1 MKAGIVRAAGKKK
14 PISVQKYLHHDL
26 SHSYSP
32 QNLSQSSGHLL
43 SANVVY
49 QIISLL
55 VSLFQ
60 QLSNQ
65 INETH
70 NLALLHAI
78 RFLGKIMSLV
88 ILSQWQPGKLFL
100 CSAHLLAVLSAVSLI
115 QSLEGLSFSACQAGS
130 LLTPLAVKWAAVRML
145 CVSCVGCFDWNICFM
160 YSWKMAILC
169 CAL

>member
-32 QNLSQSSGHLL
+32 QNLSQRAGHLL
-43 SANVVY
+43 SANVVCIY
-49 QIISLL
+49 QIISLP

-65 INETH
+65 INEMH

-78 RFLGKIMSLV
+78 RFFGKIMSLV
-88 ILSQWQPGKLFL
+88 TLSQ
-100 CSAHLLAVLSAVSLI
+100 
-115 QSLEGLSFSACQAGS
+115 
-130 LLTPLAVKWAAVRML
+130 
-145 CVSCVGCFDWNICFM
+145 
-160 YSWKMAILC
+160 
-169 CAL
+169 